1 MSPPRCVDVLIAG
14 AGPAGAAAAIALRQR
29 GRTVH
34 LVERAAAPRLVQRPA
49 FSETLWPAALSLLE
63 RLGLRDEFMAGNPPP
78 CHGHWSAWGSD
89 ALQERSTL
97 TDPNGPGWFLQ
108 RPAFDAML
116 RRQALRSGAEGSSPA
131 RVVVLGREP
140 NAASAGDGRSPA
152 WDLRIEAVSAGSE
165 PELEPPVG
173 ERRLRARFLLDA
185 GGRTA
190 PMARV
195 LGASRHTTDRLAAVS
210 LSLPGQALQGAATH
224 VETCAWGWWYVAP
237 GTAGRVNLTLMTDA
251 DLVRRAGVHDAAA
264 LLALFATSRTAAQ
277 FVLQPPAAD
286 AVVRVCPAAT
296 GRTLAPVGEGW
307 AAVGDAAWSLDPL
320 SSRGLTAALLGGLH
334 VAQAIDAALSGRAE
348 SLVCYSNALD
358 QAWAGHLQT
367 QQAFYAMEQRFADA
381 PFWQRRRVARQAL
394 ALESSQKQGQDPLQG
409 LLQGLPQGQFQELV
423 AA

>member
-34 LVERAAAPRLVQRPA
+34 LVERAAAPSLVQRPA

-116 RRQALRSGAEGSSPA
+116 RRQALRSGAVGSSPA
-131 RVVVLGREP
+131 RVVVLGGEP
-140 NAASAGDGRSPA
+140 NAVAAGDGRQPV
-152 WDLRIEAVSAGSE
+152 WDLGIEAVSASSE
-165 PELEPPVG
+165 PEPESPVG
-173 ERRLRARFLLDA
+173 KRRLHARFLVDA
-185 GGRTA
+185 GGRA
-190 PMARV
+190 ASLARA
-195 LGASRHTTDRLAAVS
+195 LGAQRRTTDRMAAVS
-210 LSLPGQALQGAATH
+210 LSLPGQALHGAATH

-237 GTAGRVNLTLMTDA
+237 GVAGQINLTLMTDA
-251 DLVRRAGVHDAAA
+251 DLVRRAGVGDAAEV
-264 LLALFATSRTAAQ
+264 LALFATSRTAAQ
-277 FVLQPPAAD
+277 FKLQPPAAE
-286 AVVRVCPAAT
+286 AAVRVCPAAT

-334 VAQAIDAALSGRAE
+334 VAQAIDAGLSGRAE
-348 SLVCYSNALD
+348 SLACYRSALE

-381 PFWQRRRVARQAL
+381 PFWQRRRAGRHGL
-394 ALESSQKQGQDPLQG
+394 DFESPQEQGQGPPQG
-409 LLQGLPQGQFQELV
+409 PPQGQSRDLV